1 MSHQIIGTLAEKSLH
16 AALKTWLCQPDDQ
29 TEVPLDGYFI
39 DIVRGERL
47 IEIQTAHLYALK
59 PKLRKLL
66 DEHPVTLVHP
76 IARERWI
83 ARQTADGQS
92 ISRRK
97 SPKRGRVIDAFS
109 ELVRMGKLLLHPNL
123 SLSIVLIQEEEIW
136 RDDGRG
142 SWRRR
147 GWSVYDRR
155 LLSVVEEH
163 TLDTAADYLALLPA
177 GLPQPFTNREL
188 AAALPCRP
196 YLAQKMTYT
205 MRQTGL
211 LKVVGKQSKSLLLV
225 ANFPVEMD

>member
-1 MSHQIIGTLAEKSLH
+1 MSHQIGTLAEKSLH
-16 AALKTWLCQPDDQ
+16 AELKQWLCQADDQ
-29 TEVPLDGYFI
+29 TEVPFNGYFI

-47 IEIQTAHLYALK
+47 IEIQTANLYALK

-66 DEHPVTLVHP
+66 NEHPITLVHP
-76 IARERWI
+76 IAQERWI
-83 ARQTADGQS
+83 ARQTADGQP

-109 ELVRMGKLLLHPNL
+109 ELVRMGQLLLHPNL
-123 SLSIVLIQEEEIW
+123 SLTIVLIQEEEIW

-147 GWSVYDRR
+147 GWSLYDRR

-163 TLDTAADYLALLPA
+163 TLDTAADYLALLPT

-188 AAALPCRP
+188 AAALPCHRP
-196 YLAQKMTYT
+196 LAQKMTYT
-205 MRQTGL
+205 LQQMGVL
-211 LKVVGKQSKSLLLV
+211 VPNGKNGRALQFTTL
-225 ANFPVEMD
+225 

>member
-1 MSHQIIGTLAEKSLH
+1 MSHQIGTLSEKSLH
-16 AALKTWLCQPDDQ
+16 AGLKAWLRQPGDQ
-29 TEVPLDGYFI
+29 TELPLNGYFI

-66 DEHPVTLVHP
+66 DGYSLTLVHP
-76 IARERWI
+76 IAQERWI
-83 ARQTADGQS
+83 VRQTAGGHP

-97 SPKRGRVIDAFS
+97 SPKRGRVINAFS
-109 ELVRMGKLLLHPNL
+109 ELVRIGDLLRHPNL
-123 SLSIVLIQEEEIW
+123 SLLIMLIQEEEIW

-147 GWSVYDRR
+147 GWTLYDRR

-163 TLDTAADYLALLPA
+163 TLDMPADYLALLPA
-177 GLPQPFTNREL
+177 GLPQPFRNREL

-196 YLAQKMTYT
+196 HLAQKMTYT
-205 MRQTGL
+205 LRQME
-211 LKVVGKQSKSLLLV
+211 LLV
-225 ANFPVEMD
+225 ANGKNGRALQFTTL